1 MNHPRNVSVEEEVRV
16 TTLLEEEYSMRY
28 VANLI
33 AKHHSSLIAWSDDL
47 TRQDLTFEGQGKD
60 ENDVPIQEM
69 SVFLAI
75 RSEKQENHCNVLKN

>member
-33 AKHHSSLIAWSDDL
+33 AKYHSSLIAWSDDL